1 MNKTMNKKTC
11 FSYLF
16 FFLESLNF
24 LVFSTLISV
33 LSSEAR
39 AFDVNACGFTAD
51 APGEYTVTQDLSN
64 DVASACI
71 TINSSDVS
79 LDCAGHSITQA
90 TPTPASGVLVLNASN
105 ASVKNC
111 VVQFFENGV
120 KLDYSN
126 NSLVENN
133 SLNDN
138 TYGILAS
145 QSQANVF
152 RLNTVG
158 SNTYGIALFDSSS
171 NQVFENTVN
180 GNDYGVY
187 STDSHYN
194 VFSSNTVDANGFDGV
209 YFFLS
214 NDNTLSNNSVNNNG
228 KNGVFLYGS
237 YNNVVDGNAIDSN
250 ANAGVKLKHYS
261 IVNYSTAG
269 YSASLTSRHSA
280 AGVAAGVAG
289 SVGITAFSNTVSN
302 NAISNGAYGVYV
314 ADDQAMVTGN
324 VITGAS
330 TAGLVINGYELGF
343 SATVTGNTINENDA
357 GIMLLY
363 ARDNVFSSNQIG
375 VNTATGVAAVGSDNN
390 IFTSD
395 VIQNS
400 VNPGTV
406 FLDAASNLTFVNV
419 SFDKTRS
426 YFNDSNSLLTVKWF
440 LNVFV
445 ADQYGAPV
453 NNAVVSVYDVNSTQT
468 FTSLTN
474 ANGTVST
481 QTLEYTQNQSNT
493 INYTPHVIT
502 AVKNGVSNS
511 TQTQVT
517 QSTTASITLA
527 LTPPT
532 ISSVTVADV
541 MQNSVVIT
549 WVTDYPANETL
560 EYGTSTSYGANYTN
574 PVLATTHSATLVGLT
589 SGVTYHFKILACDAN
604 NNCANS
610 SDYVFTT
617 VRGGTTGGTTGGGTT
632 GGEGGGLTVT
642 PQASESSV
650 TPTPSPFTQQ
660 LDLGDGAS
668 VTVVSNNGPSNE
680 YTVFY
685 LNYSS
690 NDSFTGTIEWVLPLD
705 CSDYLNGLVSFTPPP
720 SSVSCGSIKAVWE
733 VKFLKAGED
742 FNAKV
747 TVRKQ
752 LPASIVNDVKKP
764 VITPLVG
771 GEPVA
776 STVSSAVAT
785 LPAVTA
791 STQVSEA
798 MSPVSGGVFA
808 GSNSYWLIGVIIA
821 VLAVAAIA
829 FYARKRSNN
838 NSNNT

>member
-1 MNKTMNKKTC
+1 M
-11 FSYLF
+11 F
-16 FFLESLNF
+16 FFLASSIF
-24 LVFSTLISV
+24 LVSTLIGV

-39 AFDVNACGFTAD
+39 AFDVNACGFTVNAS
-51 APGEYTVTQDLSN
+51 GEYVVTQNLSN
-64 DVASACI
+64 DVTPACI

-111 VVQFFENGV
+111 VIQFFENGV

-133 SLNDN
+133 LLNNN
-138 TYGILAS
+138 TYGVLAS
-145 QSQANVF
+145 QSQANAF
-152 RLNTVG
+152 RLNTAS
-158 SNTYGIALFDSSS
+158 SNTYGIALFDSTG
-171 NQVFENTVN
+171 NQVLENTVD
-180 GNDYGVY
+180 GNDYGIY
-187 STDSHYN
+187 SSNSHYN
-194 VFSSNTVDANGFDGV
+194 VFSSNTVDVNGFDGV

-214 NDNTLSNNSVNNNG
+214 NDNTFSNNSVNNNG
-228 KNGVFLYGS
+228 GNGVFAYGS
-237 YNNVVDGNAIDSN
+237 YNNVIDGNAINSN
-250 ANAGVKLKHYS
+250 ADAGVKLKHYS
-261 IVNYSTAG
+261 IVNYSTTR
-269 YSASLTSRHSA
+269 YSTSSTSRYSTPS
-280 AGVAAGVAG
+280 VAASVAG
-289 SVGITAFSNTVSN
+289 NAGITVFSNTVSN

-314 ADDQAMVTGN
+314 ADDQVMVTGN
-324 VITGAS
+324 TITGAS
-330 TAGLVINGYELGF
+330 SAGLVIDGYALTGF

-357 GIMLLY
+357 GVLLLY
-363 ARDNVFSSNQIG
+363 TRDNVFSSNQIG
-375 VNTATGVAAVGSDNN
+375 VNTNAGIASIGSDNN
-390 IFTSD
+390 NFTSD

-426 YFNDSNSLLTVKWF
+426 FFNDYDSLLTVKWF

-445 ADQYGAPV
+445 TDQYGAPV

-468 FTSLTN
+468 FASVTN
-474 ANGTVST
+474 ANGMVST
-481 QTLEYTQNQSNT
+481 QTLEYIQNQSNT
-493 INYTPHVIT
+493 INYTPHAIT
-502 AVKNGVSNS
+502 AVKNSVSNS

-560 EYGTSTSYGANYTN
+560 EYGTSTNYGANYTN
-574 PVLATTHSATLVGLT
+574 PALATTHSATLVDLT
-589 SGVTYHFKILACDAN
+589 SGVTYHFKVWACDAN

-617 VRGGTTGGTTGGGTT
+617 VSGGATGGTSGGGATSGSA
-632 GGEGGGLTVT
+632 GG
-642 PQASESSV
+642 SSSTSGAGSSSTV

-660 LDLGDGAS
+660 LDLGDGAM
-668 VTVVSNNGPSNE
+668 VTVTSNSGPSNE

-705 CSDYLNGLVSFTPPP
+705 CSDYLNGLLSFTPPP

-733 VKFLKAGED
+733 VKFLKAGDE

-764 VITPLVG
+764 VITRIREESVSSP
-771 GEPVA
+771 
-776 STVSSAVAT
+776 VSSAIAT
-785 LPAVTA
+785 LPTVTA
-791 STQVSEA
+791 STQVEA
-798 MSPVSGGVFA
+798 MQPVTGGVFA

-821 VLAVAAIA
+821 VLLVAAIA
-829 FYARKRSNN
+829 FYARKRS
-838 NSNNT
+838 SQQQH